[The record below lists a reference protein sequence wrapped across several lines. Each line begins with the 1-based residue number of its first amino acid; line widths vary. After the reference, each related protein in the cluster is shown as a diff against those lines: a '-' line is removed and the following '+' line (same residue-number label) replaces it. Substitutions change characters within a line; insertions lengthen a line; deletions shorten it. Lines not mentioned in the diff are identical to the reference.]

1 MIFCLG
7 NRMCWVLG
15 VVVFVGLVMSWLSLS
30 AQSQP
35 VGTWQLVG
43 ADYYDVACRG
53 DTVLFVG
60 QYGGVLRSTDGG
72 NRWMLPYS
80 GTYYDLLAVGFFDD
94 RVVVAAGDGGVLLR
108 SVDAGETWER
118 VAVADSGYRSMSLL
132 PSGVGYIATGSGN
145 ILRSTDRGETWE
157 RVAKIPTLLYVG
169 HAIRFVSAA
178 VGVVVA
184 DSGRIYRTSDSGTTW
199 SVVRA
204 DTSAFLGAV
213 AFADTLNGVVCRR
226 DDRTVLRTSDG
237 GMTWWSVSSPDPG
250 IFPLSVA
257 MPDTSTILLVGEID
271 PSVSQGYTVARSV
284 DGGRTWS
291 TGWPSGLLTAY
302 YVQFPGI
309 VVESGRVYVCG
320 LLGVALRSDDL
331 GKSWDVMSNAQ
342 LDLPIYG
349 QARLRG
355 VAFVDDRV
363 GVIPTDFLSVGE
375 MLRTTNGGVT
385 WVSGATR
392 KLGVIDP
399 HFFTSTY
406 GIAGWS
412 YRGSYFETTDA
423 GKTWMWAD
431 CEDSPEYFETRAV
444 VWYDRDRGFKAG
456 DSLVYRTVD
465 GGKTWKGYPVP
476 GSYIVRTLSIL
487 SPSTLFCVAGV
498 DDHTKVYR
506 SDDSGRTWSLLL
518 QRLEA
523 GSVLEGVAFIDD
535 TTGIVTAQENARKD
549 LGAGKFY
556 RTVDGGKTWDSL
568 FVWGGI
574 PYDVRFFSKANGIAV
589 GAYGSIFVTTDGGMQ
604 WEYDGVTKDAPGP
617 LKYPLLGS
625 VLLSDRQTVI
635 VYGWGCIVRK
645 VFPQKLSGVND
656 PFEPERER
664 SSLLAVSPNPFDG
677 GELTVRLDPSVTG
690 KGVNVSLFDVL
701 GRKVR
706 DVTRYVQY
714 DQAGG
719 VVRVSREGLASGVYV
734 VVLQANGRVSS
745 RSVVVR

>member
-1 MIFCLG
+1 M
-7 NRMCWVLG
+7 
-15 VVVFVGLVMSWLSLS
+15 
-30 AQSQP
+30 
-35 VGTWQLVG
+35 
-43 ADYYDVACRG
+43 
-53 DTVLFVG
+53 
-60 QYGGVLRSTDGG
+60 
-72 NRWMLPYS
+72 
-80 GTYYDLLAVGFFDD
+80 
-94 RVVVAAGDGGVLLR
+94 
-108 SVDAGETWER
+108 
-118 VAVADSGYRSMSLL
+118 
-132 PSGVGYIATGSGN
+132 
-145 ILRSTDRGETWE
+145 
-157 RVAKIPTLLYVG
+157 
-169 HAIRFVSAA
+169 
-178 VGVVVA
+178 
-184 DSGRIYRTSDSGTTW
+184 
-199 SVVRA
+199 
-204 DTSAFLGAV
+204 
-213 AFADTLNGVVCRR
+213 
-226 DDRTVLRTSDG
+226 
-237 GMTWWSVSSPDPG
+237 
-250 IFPLSVA
+250 FPWSVA

-284 DGGRTWS
+284 DGGQTWS

-302 YVQFPGI
+302 YVRFSGI
-309 VVESGRVYVCG
+309 VAESGRVYVSG
-320 LLGVALRSDDL
+320 VLGVALRSDDL
-331 GKSWDVMSNAQ
+331 GKSWGIISNAQ

-349 QARLRG
+349 QAHLRG
-355 VAFVDDRV
+355 VAFADDTV

-375 MLRTTNGGVT
+375 MLRTTDGGVT

-399 HFFTSTY
+399 YFFTSTY

-431 CEDSPEYFETRAV
+431 CEDSPEYFETRSVA
-444 VWYDRDRGFKAG
+444 WYDRDRGFKAG
-456 DSLVYRTVD
+456 DSMVYRTTD
-465 GGKTWKGYPVP
+465 GGRTWRGYPVP

-523 GSVLEGVAFIDD
+523 SSVLEGVAFIDD

-574 PYDVRFFSKANGIAV
+574 PYDVRFFSKTNGIAV

-604 WEYDGVTKDAPGP
+604 WEYDGVTKDVPGP

-625 VLLSDRQTVI
+625 VLLSDRRTVI

-645 VFPQKLSGVND
+645 VFPQALSGVND
-656 PFEPERER
+656 PFEPEPER

-690 KGVNVSLFDVL
+690 RGLNVSLFDVL

-706 DVTRYVQY
+706 DMTRQVRY

-719 VVRVSREGLASGVYV
+719 VVQVSREGLASGVYV